1 MVETNNSRSPVGSV
15 GGEVTRD
22 GGFMTFGT
30 SAFQRENGRQGQPS
44 APATIGSAVLRAT
57 PDQITRAP
65 MTPQGT
71 QSASVGVGPQGL
83 QSTSTSGLRPRV
95 TPLEQR
101 SASAPM
107 VTWVGPME
115 VMMEGCR
122 YRLVP
127 ADGAANHTGGSTGNG
142 GTVEPL
148 TPRETQIARLVAD
161 GLVNKEIATK
171 LSISEWTVSTH
182 MRRIFAKL
190 GVETRA
196 AMVLRCF
203 GAKQ

>member
-1 MVETNNSRSPVGSV
+1 
-15 GGEVTRD
+15 
-22 GGFMTFGT
+22 
-30 SAFQRENGRQGQPS
+30 
-44 APATIGSAVLRAT
+44 
-57 PDQITRAP
+57 
-65 MTPQGT
+65 MTPT
-71 QSASVGVGPQGL
+71 IS
-83 QSTSTSGLRPRV
+83 STGLRPRV
-95 TPLEQR
+95 GVDGPLP
-101 SASAPM
+101 AGPPPL
-107 VTWVGPME
+107 TWIGPME

-127 ADGAANHTGGSTGNG
+127 ADAPANLTGPAPTGNG
-142 GTVEPL
+142 SIDPL

-161 GLVNKEIATK
+161 GYVNKEIASK

-203 GAKQ
+203 GRK

>member
-1 MVETNNSRSPVGSV
+1 
-15 GGEVTRD
+15 
-22 GGFMTFGT
+22 MTFGT
-30 SAFQRENGRQGQPS
+30 SALPRENGRPTS
-44 APATIGSAVLRAT
+44 A
-57 PDQITRAP
+57 
-65 MTPQGT
+65 MTPTVPAAGVRPGDVRASLGRMDGT
-71 QSASVGVGPQGL
+71 TTA
-83 QSTSTSGLRPRV
+83 
-95 TPLEQR
+95 
-101 SASAPM
+101 APPPI
-107 VTWVGPME
+107 TWIGPME

-127 ADGAANHTGGSTGNG
+127 ADAAANQTGQLTTSSGSI
-142 GTVEPL
+142 EPL

-161 GLVNKEIATK
+161 GFVNKEIASK

-203 GAKQ
+203 GRK

>member
-1 MVETNNSRSPVGSV
+1 
-15 GGEVTRD
+15 
-22 GGFMTFGT
+22 MTFGT
-30 SAFQRENGRQGQPS
+30 SALQRENGRHIS
-44 APATIGSAVLRAT
+44 ATMPAVA
-57 PDQITRAP
+57 
-65 MTPQGT
+65 
-71 QSASVGVGPQGL
+71 SASQ
-83 QSTSTSGLRPRV
+83 RPRP
-95 TPLEQR
+95 TGFDR
-101 SASAPM
+101 ASPSGPPA
-107 VTWVGPME
+107 VTWIGPME

-127 ADGAANHTGGSTGNG
+127 ADAPANQTMPPTPGSI
-142 GTVEPL
+142 EPL

-161 GLVNKEIATK
+161 GFVNKEIASK

-203 GAKQ
+203 GK

>member
-1 MVETNNSRSPVGSV
+1 MTSP
-15 GGEVTRD
+15 T
-22 GGFMTFGT
+22 
-30 SAFQRENGRQGQPS
+30 
-44 APATIGSAVLRAT
+44 
-57 PDQITRAP
+57 
-65 MTPQGT
+65 
-71 QSASVGVGPQGL
+71 AS
-83 QSTSTSGLRPRV
+83 SGLRPRV
-95 TPLEQR
+95 TGFDR
-101 SASAPM
+101 ASPSGSPAI
-107 VTWVGPME
+107 TWIGPME

-127 ADGAANHTGGSTGNG
+127 ADQPANQTTVAPAGSI
-142 GTVEPL
+142 EPL

-161 GLVNKEIATK
+161 GFVNKEIASK

-203 GAKQ
+203 GK

>member
-1 MVETNNSRSPVGSV
+1 
-15 GGEVTRD
+15 
-22 GGFMTFGT
+22 
-30 SAFQRENGRQGQPS
+30 
-44 APATIGSAVLRAT
+44 
-57 PDQITRAP
+57 
-65 MTPQGT
+65 
-71 QSASVGVGPQGL
+71 
-83 QSTSTSGLRPRV
+83 
-95 TPLEQR
+95 
-101 SASAPM
+101 
-107 VTWVGPME
+107 ME

-127 ADGAANHTGGSTGNG
+127 ADASANHTGGAGSAG

>member
-1 MVETNNSRSPVGSV
+1 
-15 GGEVTRD
+15 
-22 GGFMTFGT
+22 
-30 SAFQRENGRQGQPS
+30 
-44 APATIGSAVLRAT
+44 
-57 PDQITRAP
+57 
-65 MTPQGT
+65 
-71 QSASVGVGPQGL
+71 
-83 QSTSTSGLRPRV
+83 
-95 TPLEQR
+95 
-101 SASAPM
+101 
-107 VTWVGPME
+107 ME

-127 ADGAANHTGGSTGNG
+127 ADSPANQTMPASPAAPSSANI
-142 GTVEPL
+142 EPL

-161 GLVNKEIATK
+161 GYVNKEIASK

-203 GAKQ
+203 GK

>member
-1 MVETNNSRSPVGSV
+1 
-15 GGEVTRD
+15 
-22 GGFMTFGT
+22 MTFGT
-30 SAFQRENGRQGQPS
+30 SALQRENVRPGSPM
-44 APATIGSAVLRAT
+44 PARVVHA
-57 PDQITRAP
+57 
-65 MTPQGT
+65 
-71 QSASVGVGPQGL
+71 
-83 QSTSTSGLRPRV
+83 GLRPQAPGFE
-95 TPLEQR
+95 T
-101 SASAPM
+101 ASATPPPS
-107 VTWVGPME
+107 VTWIGPME

-127 ADGAANHTGGSTGNG
+127 ADAPANQTGAASATSANI
-142 GTVEPL
+142 EPL

-161 GLVNKEIATK
+161 GFVNKEIASK

-203 GAKQ
+203 GRPR

>member
-1 MVETNNSRSPVGSV
+1 
-15 GGEVTRD
+15 
-22 GGFMTFGT
+22 MTFGT
-30 SAFQRENGRQGQPS
+30 SALQRETVRQVS
-44 APATIGSAVLRAT
+44 S
-57 PDQITRAP
+57 
-65 MTPQGT
+65 MTPAVAGNVQ
-71 QSASVGVGPQGL
+71 
-83 QSTSTSGLRPRV
+83 RPRPTGFDRTSPSGPPV
-95 TPLEQR
+95 
-101 SASAPM
+101 
-107 VTWVGPME
+107 VTWIGPME

-127 ADGAANHTGGSTGNG
+127 ADSPANQTVPSTAGSNNI
-142 GTVEPL
+142 EPL

-161 GLVNKEIATK
+161 GYVNKEIAAK

-203 GAKQ
+203 GK

>member
-1 MVETNNSRSPVGSV
+1 
-15 GGEVTRD
+15 
-22 GGFMTFGT
+22 MTFGT
-30 SAFQRENGRQGQPS
+30 SALQRENGRHIS
-44 APATIGSAVLRAT
+44 S
-57 PDQITRAP
+57 
-65 MTPQGT
+65 MTPAVA
-71 QSASVGVGPQGL
+71 SAS
-83 QSTSTSGLRPRV
+83 QSQRPRP
-95 TPLEQR
+95 TGFDR
-101 SASAPM
+101 SSPSGPP
-107 VTWVGPME
+107 VITWIGPME

-127 ADGAANHTGGSTGNG
+127 ADAPANQTVPPPAPGNI
-142 GTVEPL
+142 EPL

-161 GLVNKEIATK
+161 GYVNKEIASK

-203 GAKQ
+203 GK

>member
-1 MVETNNSRSPVGSV
+1 
-15 GGEVTRD
+15 
-22 GGFMTFGT
+22 MTFGT
-30 SAFQRENGRQGQPS
+30 SAIQRENGRAGSLP
-44 APATIGSAVLRAT
+44 PATVVPTVAR
-57 PDQITRAP
+57 TRV
-65 MTPQGT
+65 TGFER
-71 QSASVGVGPQGL
+71 
-83 QSTSTSGLRPRV
+83 TSTP
-95 TPLEQR
+95 P
-101 SASAPM
+101 PI
-107 VTWVGPME
+107 TWIGPME

-127 ADGAANHTGGSTGNG
+127 ADAPANQGALPAGGGS
-142 GTVEPL
+142 VEPL

-161 GLVNKEIATK
+161 GFVNKEIATK

-203 GAKQ
+203 GAQK

>member
-1 MVETNNSRSPVGSV
+1 
-15 GGEVTRD
+15 
-22 GGFMTFGT
+22 MTFGT
-30 SAFQRENGRQGQPS
+30 SAFQRENGRQGQPA
-44 APATIGSAVLRAT
+44 APATIGSAVLRA
-57 PDQITRAP
+57 PLPQQPSSAP
-65 MTPQGT
+65 
-71 QSASVGVGPQGL
+71 VGVSSHP
-83 QSTSTSGLRPRV
+83 RP
-95 TPLEQR
+95 
-101 SASAPM
+101 SSAPL

-127 ADGAANHTGGSTGNG
+127 ADAAANHTGSAGAG

>member
-1 MVETNNSRSPVGSV
+1 
-15 GGEVTRD
+15 
-22 GGFMTFGT
+22 MTFGT

-57 PDQITRAP
+57 PDQLSRAHI
-65 MTPQGT
+65 
-71 QSASVGVGPQGL
+71 ASQTASGQPVGVGPQGM
-83 QSTSTSGLRPRV
+83 QAAGARNVGPYVPPVGAALRPRIP
-95 TPLEQR
+95 PLER
-101 SASAPM
+101 PSSAPL
-107 VTWVGPME
+107 VTWIGPME

-127 ADGAANHTGGSTGNG
+127 ADAANHTGSAAATG

>member
-1 MVETNNSRSPVGSV
+1 MSHDVRPAMSHDVRPAMSHDVRQSLPHDSR
-15 GGEVTRD
+15 
-22 GGFMTFGT
+22 
-30 SAFQRENGRQGQPS
+30 NGNG
-44 APATIGSAVLRAT
+44 APRAT
-57 PDQITRAP
+57 PP
-65 MTPQGT
+65 H
-71 QSASVGVGPQGL
+71 L
-83 QSTSTSGLRPRV
+83 
-95 TPLEQR
+95 
-101 SASAPM
+101 
-107 VTWVGPME
+107 TWIGPME

-127 ADGAANHTGGSTGNG
+127 ADAANANGSGSTGPHG
-142 GTVEPL
+142 AVEPL

-203 GAKQ
+203 GTRQ

>member
-1 MVETNNSRSPVGSV
+1 MQAV
-15 GGEVTRD
+15 GGARPL
-22 GGFMTFGT
+22 
-30 SAFQRENGRQGQPS
+30 GQYA
-44 APATIGSAVLRAT
+44 APVNAA
-57 PDQITRAP
+57 
-65 MTPQGT
+65 
-71 QSASVGVGPQGL
+71 
-83 QSTSTSGLRPRV
+83 LRPRLP
-95 TPLEQR
+95 TPER
-101 SASAPM
+101 SSSAPL
-107 VTWVGPME
+107 VTWIGPME

-127 ADGAANHTGGSTGNG
+127 ADAPANHTGGAGSAG
-142 GTVEPL
+142 GAVEPL

>member
-1 MVETNNSRSPVGSV
+1 
-15 GGEVTRD
+15 
-22 GGFMTFGT
+22 MTFGI
-30 SAFQRENGRQGQPS
+30 SALQRESGRHIS
-44 APATIGSAVLRAT
+44 S
-57 PDQITRAP
+57 
-65 MTPQGT
+65 MTPPVA
-71 QSASVGVGPQGL
+71 SASQ
-83 QSTSTSGLRPRV
+83 RPRPTGFDRGSPSGPPV
-95 TPLEQR
+95 I
-101 SASAPM
+101 
-107 VTWVGPME
+107 TWIGPME

-127 ADGAANHTGGSTGNG
+127 ADAPANQTLPGN
-142 GTVEPL
+142 VEPL

-161 GLVNKEIATK
+161 GFVNKEIASK

-203 GAKQ
+203 GK

>member
-1 MVETNNSRSPVGSV
+1 
-15 GGEVTRD
+15 
-22 GGFMTFGT
+22 MTFGT
-30 SAFQRENGRQGQPS
+30 SALQRENGRH
-44 APATIGSAVLRAT
+44 I
-57 PDQITRAP
+57 AP
-65 MTPQGT
+65 MTP
-71 QSASVGVGPQGL
+71 AVAGPSQ
-83 QSTSTSGLRPRV
+83 RPRP
-95 TPLEQR
+95 TGFDRTSPAGPPTL
-101 SASAPM
+101 
-107 VTWVGPME
+107 TWVGPME

-127 ADGAANHTGGSTGNG
+127 ADAPANTTVPSAPGSI
-142 GTVEPL
+142 EPL

-161 GLVNKEIATK
+161 GFVNKEIAAK

-203 GAKQ
+203 GK

>member
-1 MVETNNSRSPVGSV
+1 
-15 GGEVTRD
+15 
-22 GGFMTFGT
+22 MTFGT
-30 SAFQRENGRQGQPS
+30 SALPRENGRPTS
-44 APATIGSAVLRAT
+44 A
-57 PDQITRAP
+57 
-65 MTPQGT
+65 MTPTISNTGI
-71 QSASVGVGPQGL
+71 
-83 QSTSTSGLRPRV
+83 RPRV
-95 TPLEQR
+95 NVDGTLP
-101 SASAPM
+101 AGPPPI
-107 VTWVGPME
+107 TWIGPME

-127 ADGAANHTGGSTGNG
+127 ADAPANQTVPAAQTGNG
-142 GTVEPL
+142 GSIEPL

-161 GLVNKEIATK
+161 GFVNKEIASK

-203 GAKQ
+203 GRK

>member
-1 MVETNNSRSPVGSV
+1 
-15 GGEVTRD
+15 
-22 GGFMTFGT
+22 
-30 SAFQRENGRQGQPS
+30 
-44 APATIGSAVLRAT
+44 
-57 PDQITRAP
+57 
-65 MTPQGT
+65 
-71 QSASVGVGPQGL
+71 
-83 QSTSTSGLRPRV
+83 
-95 TPLEQR
+95 
-101 SASAPM
+101 
-107 VTWVGPME
+107 
-115 VMMEGCR
+115 MEGCR

-127 ADGAANHTGGSTGNG
+127 ADAAANHTGSAGAG

>member
-1 MVETNNSRSPVGSV
+1 
-15 GGEVTRD
+15 
-22 GGFMTFGT
+22 MTFGT
-30 SAFQRENGRQGQPS
+30 SALQRENGRHAHLS
-44 APATIGSAVLRAT
+44 APAATIGSVVLHAT
-57 PDQITRAP
+57 PDPLSRVRPSHLPRTAP
-65 MTPQGT
+65 
-71 QSASVGVGPQGL
+71 L
-83 QSTSTSGLRPRV
+83 
-95 TPLEQR
+95 
-101 SASAPM
+101 

-115 VMMEGCR
+115 VMMGGCR

-127 ADGAANHTGGSTGNG
+127 ADAPANHTGGAGSAG

-161 GLVNKEIATK
+161 GLVNKEIATR

-203 GAKQ
+203 GARQ

>member
-1 MVETNNSRSPVGSV
+1 
-15 GGEVTRD
+15 
-22 GGFMTFGT
+22 MTFAT
-30 SAFQRENGRQGQPS
+30 SALPRENGRPT
-44 APATIGSAVLRAT
+44 PA
-57 PDQITRAP
+57 
-65 MTPQGT
+65 MTPTVQAAGIRPPDARP
-71 QSASVGVGPQGL
+71 SL
-83 QSTSTSGLRPRV
+83 PRV
-95 TPLEQR
+95 EP
-101 SASAPM
+101 AAPGAPPPIQ
-107 VTWVGPME
+107 WVGPME

-127 ADGAANHTGGSTGNG
+127 ADAPANQTASSSSSASI
-142 GTVEPL
+142 EPL

-161 GLVNKEIATK
+161 GFVNKEIASK

-203 GAKQ
+203 GRK

>member
-1 MVETNNSRSPVGSV
+1 MRQSMPHDVPPAMPH
-15 GGEVTRD
+15 EVRQSFPHD
-22 GGFMTFGT
+22 VRQSLPHDVRPPSLPGARMTGLE
-30 SAFQRENGRQGQPS
+30 RP
-44 APATIGSAVLRAT
+44 APPHL
-57 PDQITRAP
+57 
-65 MTPQGT
+65 
-71 QSASVGVGPQGL
+71 
-83 QSTSTSGLRPRV
+83 
-95 TPLEQR
+95 
-101 SASAPM
+101 
-107 VTWVGPME
+107 TWIGPME

-127 ADGAANHTGGSTGNG
+127 ADAPANQTGGAPTGAG
-142 GTVEPL
+142 GAVEPL

-203 GAKQ
+203 GRK